1 MQRKYHILHIV
12 GYIVI
17 LALFMLGTL
26 FYRQSLLVVLLL
38 LMFMII
44 PLSVFLTARTAER
57 LTVRLVRPEGSFPV
71 GKQIELKLILSNPSV
86 FPMLNCRL
94 NFTLGNSLYES
105 FTNELTIAAEAKKDT
120 GILLPLDTSQ
130 AGLIRIRFST
140 LSVTDFLHVCTFT
153 LPFKDYVE
161 IPVLPA
167 ERELPLLRLSK
178 AVVETEDSV
187 QSGEGELTTDL
198 KQIREYRV
206 GDRLRDIH
214 WKQSAKAEE
223 ILVKEYERS
232 KELYYLILP
241 EMERDFFKD
250 DLENIY
256 ALGKYLIRQKETFR
270 VALTDPDNGSV
281 EICVV
286 TAEEE
291 LLTVLYKIYSMYGS
305 LKSGENSKTYD
316 WFEKQY
322 PDMYGV
328 IRIRKGVIVTPIII
342 EQY

>member
-1 MQRKYHILHIV
+1 MQRKYHILYII
-12 GYIVI
+12 GYIIV

-38 LMFMII
+38 LIFMII
-44 PLSVFLTARTAER
+44 PLSVFATAKTAER
-57 LTVRLVRPEGSFPV
+57 LSVSLIRPEGHYPV
-71 GKQIELKLILSNPSV
+71 GKQIELKIMLSNPS
-86 FPMLNCRL
+86 FLPMLNCRL

-105 FTNELTIAAEAKKDT
+105 FSNELTIAAEAKKDT
-120 GILLPLDTSQ
+120 TVVLPLDTAQ
-130 AGLIRIRFST
+130 AGLIRIRFSS
-140 LSVTDFLHVCTFT
+140 LSVTDFLHICTFT
-153 LPFKDYVE
+153 MPYKDYAE

-167 ERELPLLRLSK
+167 ERELPALRLSK

-187 QSGEGELTTDL
+187 QSGEGELTTDI

-214 WKQSAKAEE
+214 WKQSAKAED

-256 ALGKYLIRQKETFR
+256 ALGRYLIKQKETFR
-270 VALTDPDNGSV
+270 VALTDPETGSV

-286 TAEEE
+286 TEEEE
-291 LLTVLYKIYSMYGS
+291 LLTVLFKIYTMYGG
-305 LKSGENSKTYD
+305 LKSGESSGIYER
-316 WFEKQY
+316 FEKQY

-328 IRIRKGVIVTPIII
+328 IRIRKGVIVTPVTV